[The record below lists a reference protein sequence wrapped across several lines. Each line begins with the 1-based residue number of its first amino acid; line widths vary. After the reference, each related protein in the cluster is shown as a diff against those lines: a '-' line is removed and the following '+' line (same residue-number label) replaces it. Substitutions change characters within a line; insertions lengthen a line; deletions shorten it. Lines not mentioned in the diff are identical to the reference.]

1 MSLDNT
7 TTTATPSDAGA
18 TAKNPNT
25 VTLETPIERGGQQI
39 TQVTL
44 RKPRAG
50 ELRGVALTDL
60 LQMDVTA
67 LQTVLPRITEPVLH
81 KPDVLNLDPADLVQ
95 LGSKVSS
102 FLLTK
107 AALGDYPSA

>member
-1 MSLDNT
+1 MSIEQQPPGEATQAANT
-7 TTTATPSDAGA
+7 
-18 TAKNPNT
+18 NT
-25 VTLETPIERGGQQI
+25 ITLETPLQRGEQPI
-39 TQVTL
+39 THVTL
-44 RKPRAG
+44 RKPRSG

-67 LQTVLPRITEPVLH
+67 LQTVLPRITSPMLH
-81 KPDVLNLDPADLVQ
+81 KADVLNLDPADLVQ